1 MARSTR
7 FLPGSSGRR
16 SFLAQLGLWGS
27 AFAGLSATAKTPAR
41 PREVPA
47 PLNAEGR
54 IGLLL
59 PSAQACHGLDE
70 HLVAGF
76 QLALDR
82 AREAG
87 GAFRVEVVRASTS
100 LSPSAYRKAGA
111 KLLGEQEADLVIA
124 LAQPGAA
131 SALAPAFEEA
141 GCCLLMV
148 DGGANLVRS
157 NELGSHVFYNTLGQW
172 ESTWALGRWAAG
184 AYGGEGF
191 MVASAFEGGH
201 DSLRAFRLGVAAAGS
216 GEKGFHVP
224 GMPLREAR
232 NGLAPALA
240 VDLIRRTAPAYV
252 VVLLGRSEGLEF
264 LKAFQQAG
272 LLGAIPL
279 VGSAFLAEEA
289 AAAGLGEIL
298 AGFTTASAWSAGLP
312 TPANRAFL
320 ADYRRRN
327 GQEADA
333 FAALGFDTGCLLLAA
348 LKDSGGHVRF
358 VREALE
364 RAAWDGPGGKRAMDA
379 ASHIAQ
385 GEIHLSRL
393 DLSFGSLR
401 ASVIQSEPGLGNRA
415 AEVDGLQRSPR
426 PALVNPYPIY

>member
-27 AFAGLSATAKTPAR
+27 AFAGLSATAKSPA
-41 PREVPA
+41 PRREAPA
-47 PLNAEGR
+47 PLTAEGR

-59 PSAQACHGLDE
+59 PSAAACRGLDE
-70 HLVAGF
+70 HLFAGF

-87 GAFRVEVVRASTS
+87 DGFKVELVRASTS
-100 LSPSAYRKAGA
+100 LSPSAYGKAGL
-111 KLLGEQEADLVIA
+111 KLLRDAEADLVIA

-131 SALAPAFEEA
+131 SAMAPAFEEA
-141 GCCLLMV
+141 GRCLLVV

-157 NELGSHVFYNTLGQW
+157 GELGSHVFYNTLGQW
-172 ESTWALGRWAAG
+172 ESSWTLGRWAAG
-184 AYGGEGF
+184 AYPGAGF

-201 DSLRAFRLGVAAAGS
+201 DALRAFRLGAAGS

-224 GMPLREAR
+224 GMPLHEAR
-232 NGLAPALA
+232 EGLAPAHA
-240 VDLIRRTAPAYV
+240 VDLIRRSAPAYV
-252 VVLLGRSEGLEF
+252 AVLLGRAEGLDF
-264 LKAFQQAG
+264 LRAFHQAG
-272 LLGAIPL
+272 LSGAIPL

-289 AAAGLGEIL
+289 LAAGLGEAL
-298 AGFTTASAWSAGLP
+298 AGFTLASAWSAGLP
-312 TPANRAFL
+312 TPANRSFL

-333 FAALGFDTGCLLLAA
+333 YAALGFDTGCMLLAA

-364 RAAWDGPGGKRAMDA
+364 RVAWEGPGGKRAMDA
-379 ASHIAQ
+379 ASHVAQ
-385 GEIHLSRL
+385 GDIHLSRL
-393 DLSFGSLR
+393 DLAYGSLK

-415 AEVDGLQRSPR
+415 AEVDALRRSPR
-426 PALVNPYPIY
+426 PELVNPYPIY